1 MLVLRADDVPLDL
14 VGELGLAVMEAV
26 GDRRSTWQRWNLHAE
41 ASRQLM
47 GWRFASMQDREAIT
61 GMVADAAQQAS
72 LRLSPP
78 DLTSSPVLFQ
88 RADGSSRFRPAHA
101 NIYSSKTLLD
111 AEDRLLERSRST
123 TAPTVALETVEKIA
137 TRPDRQGRMLSDDQ
151 AAALTAIAVSGRH
164 IDVLVGAAGAGKTT
178 AMSALRQ
185 AWEAEHGRGSVV
197 GLAPSAVAAAVLAE
211 DLGIATENTA
221 KWWSNH
227 TLHGTT
233 FMAGQLVIVDEA
245 SLAGTISLDRIT
257 DAAAL
262 AGAKVLLVGDYAQL
276 QSVDAGGAFNL
287 LVSDRDDAPELVDI
301 HRFTNEWEKAASLS
315 LRHGRIDIIDT
326 YLNHHRIHD
335 GDTDT
340 ATGAAYAA
348 WRADTQAG
356 RASILI
362 AETNET
368 VTALNNRA
376 RADLIID
383 GTITPMKEIELHD
396 GSTASAGDAVITRR
410 NDRRL
415 RNRHTWVRNGD
426 RWQITNVRD
435 DGSITI
441 RPHGRRFG
449 GAIILPAAYASE
461 FLDLG
466 YAVTA
471 HRAQG
476 VTTDTA
482 HTVVTA
488 TTTRENFYVAMTR
501 GRHANHA
508 YVVTDQPD
516 HDHRHPHP
524 SDNTDA
530 TARSVLYGVLQHVGA
545 EPSAHEVITSEQERW
560 GSIAQ
565 LAAEYETIAQAAQH
579 DRWAGLLRASGL
591 TDEQT
596 DDVLASD
603 AYGALSA
610 ELRRA
615 EANHHNIDA
624 LLPRLIQARPLGDA
638 DDIASVIHHRVE
650 RATARP
656 AGSGRTRRA
665 PRLIAG
671 LIPEATGSM
680 TPEMRRALDE
690 RRTLIE
696 QRAVACL
703 DTALAD
709 AEPWL
714 ATLGTPSAGP
724 QESAT
729 WRQCV
734 TVIAAYRDRYGIT
747 TFSALG
753 TAEST
758 RQKIDEA
765 RAQAALAQAQRIT
778 HLTPDPDPRRKSREG
793 AARTL

>member
-1 MLVLRADDVPLDL
+1 MGVDVAALKGSRPVEGREYRWLELPTGKPQRKVFTAVTNAGTRATDGGVIDSDQRILTPD
-14 VGELGLAVMEAV
+14 GRTFLGISYK
-26 GDRRSTWQRWNLHAE
+26 GDID
-41 ASRQLM
+41 
-47 GWRFASMQDREAIT
+47 GWR
-61 GMVADAAQQAS
+61 
-72 LRLSPP
+72 
-78 DLTSSPVLFQ
+78 
-88 RADGSSRFRPAHA
+88 
-101 NIYSSKTLLD
+101 LD
-111 AEDRLLERSRST
+111 
-123 TAPTVALETVEKIA
+123 
-137 TRPDRQGRMLSDDQ
+137 
-151 AAALTAIAVSGRH
+151 
-164 IDVLVGAAGAGKTT
+164 
-178 AMSALRQ
+178 
-185 AWEAEHGRGSVV
+185 
-197 GLAPSAVAAAVLAE
+197 
-211 DLGIATENTA
+211 
-221 KWWSNH
+221 
-227 TLHGTT
+227 
-233 FMAGQLVIVDEA
+233 
-245 SLAGTISLDRIT
+245 
-257 DAAAL
+257 
-262 AGAKVLLVGDYAQL
+262 
-276 QSVDAGGAFNL
+276 
-287 LVSDRDDAPELVDI
+287 
-301 HRFTNEWEKAASLS
+301 
-315 LRHGRIDIIDT
+315 
-326 YLNHHRIHD
+326 
-335 GDTDT
+335 
-340 ATGAAYAA
+340 
-348 WRADTQAG
+348 
-356 RASILI
+356 I

-383 GTITPMKEIELHD
+383 GAITPTREIVLHD
-396 GSTASAGDAVITRR
+396 GSTVSAGDSVITRR

-426 RWQITNVRD
+426 RWQITHVRD

-441 RPHGRRFG
+441 RPYGRRFD

-471 HRAQG
+471 HRSQG

-488 TTTRENFYVAMTR
+488 TTTRESFYVAMTR

-516 HDHRHPHP
+516 HDHQHPHP
-524 SDNTDA
+524 SDNPDA

-545 EPSAHEVITSEQERW
+545 EPSAHEAITSEQERW

-579 DRWAGLLRASGL
+579 DRWAALLRTSGL
-591 TDEQT
+591 TEEQT
-596 DDVLASD
+596 DDVRASD

-638 DDIASVIHHRVE
+638 DDLASVIHHRVE

-656 AGSGRTRRA
+656 VGSGRTRRA
-665 PRLIAG
+665 PRLIVG
-671 LIPEATGSM
+671 LIPEATGTM

-690 RRTLIE
+690 RRVLIE

-703 DTALAD
+703 DTALTN

-714 ATLGTPSAGP
+714 KTLDTSPPEP
-724 QESAT
+724 QERST
-729 WRQCV
+729 WRQCA

-747 TFSALG
+747 SSSALG

-758 RQKIDEA
+758 RQKIDA
-765 RAQAALAQAQRIT
+765 TRAQAALAQAQRVMNPT
-778 HLTPDPDPRRKSREG
+778 QNADERRTGRES
-793 AARTL
+793 ARRAL

>member
-1 MLVLRADDVPLDL
+1 M
-14 VGELGLAVMEAV
+14 
-26 GDRRSTWQRWNLHAE
+26 
-41 ASRQLM
+41 
-47 GWRFASMQDREAIT
+47 
-61 GMVADAAQQAS
+61 
-72 LRLSPP
+72 
-78 DLTSSPVLFQ
+78 
-88 RADGSSRFRPAHA
+88 
-101 NIYSSKTLLD
+101 
-111 AEDRLLERSRST
+111 
-123 TAPTVALETVEKIA
+123 
-137 TRPDRQGRMLSDDQ
+137 
-151 AAALTAIAVSGRH
+151 
-164 IDVLVGAAGAGKTT
+164 
-178 AMSALRQ
+178 
-185 AWEAEHGRGSVV
+185 
-197 GLAPSAVAAAVLAE
+197 
-211 DLGIATENTA
+211 
-221 KWWSNH
+221 
-227 TLHGTT
+227 
-233 FMAGQLVIVDEA
+233 
-245 SLAGTISLDRIT
+245 
-257 DAAAL
+257 
-262 AGAKVLLVGDYAQL
+262 
-276 QSVDAGGAFNL
+276 
-287 LVSDRDDAPELVDI
+287 
-301 HRFTNEWEKAASLS
+301 S
-315 LRHGRIDIIDT
+315 LRHGSTDIIDT

-340 ATGAAYAA
+340 ATDAAYAA

-383 GTITPMKEIELHD
+383 GAITPTREIVLHD
-396 GSTASAGDAVITRR
+396 GSTASAGDTVITRR

-449 GAIILPAAYASE
+449 GAITLPAAYASE

-516 HDHRHPHP
+516 HDHQYPHP

-530 TARSVLYGVLQHVGA
+530 TARSVLSGVLQHVGA
-545 EPSAHEVITSEQERW
+545 EPSAHEAITLEQERW
-560 GSIAQ
+560 GSLAQ

-615 EANHHNIDA
+615 EANHHNIDT

-656 AGSGRTRRA
+656 AGSGRTRRL

-671 LIPEATGSM
+671 LIPEATGTM

-690 RRTLIE
+690 RRALIE
-696 QRAVACL
+696 QRAAACL
-703 DTALAD
+703 DTALTN

-714 ATLGTPSAGP
+714 AALGTPPAGP

-729 WRQCV
+729 WRQYA
-734 TVIAAYRDRYGIT
+734 TVIAAYRDRYGIST
-747 TFSALG
+747 ASPLG

-765 RAQAALAQAQRIT
+765 RARNAYDQLHDLTRSRMEGPSHRTPSGVALGG
-778 HLTPDPDPRRKSREG
+778 L
-793 AARTL
+793 